1 MNPQASER
9 QCPRC
14 KAPTAPQTRFCTGC
28 GTSLQS
34 PPCGKCGEPV
44 AEGARFCT
52 GCGAQLVRP
61 ACSHCGAALPD
72 GARFCTGCG
81 TQVSSPPPAG
91 DETVLGNLIASL
103 DQALRRAN
111 PRRVLQPALDCLA
124 KTPTTEQ
131 AVIASVLAMSSCA
144 QLGDF
149 AQARQRVVDARRLY
163 GLHLGLSEDQ
173 VARFVQEGVL
183 VDDLQEPGGRDLQ
196 DNPWIYFI
204 MGHAYGPDLPDVYI
218 GDTAA
223 DKNRTA
229 MGMWSEFI
237 NSDRNRYSFF
247 GALAFLQFTN
257 NQYRQASQHFETIV
271 LKMRR
276 YESISPVRIELLWP
290 MVMAG
295 DCYGAL
301 KEDGRAAACWNRAR
315 SIGMCAESDAGLDD
329 WGRFALPWIEKAKSR
344 LLERGMAHPPPELSR
359 QSSDYLRSA
368 IQYQL
373 EAEQFETKDGG
384 LDELVDGVRQ
394 AGRRYTVPLD
404 RANAAL
410 ENMKP
415 LDPFAWALV
424 PIKDSSTWW
433 RYESAKGLLLLKTS
447 FVHLSGDKLALAIA
461 ACKQAMDVWPS
472 LTTGAM
478 LGGLQAICGL
488 KADAR
493 ATYGLCLSRAEE
505 LAFDQSSSDREQALA
520 EIREALSQP
529 SLLVER

>member
-1 MNPQASER
+1 MNAQASAR

-14 KAPTAPQTRFCTGC
+14 KAPTAPQARFCTGC

-34 PPCGKCGEPV
+34 PACGKCGQSV
-44 AEGARFCT
+44 AEGAK
-52 GCGAQLVRP
+52 
-61 ACSHCGAALPD
+61 
-72 GARFCTGCG
+72 FCTGCG
-81 TQVSSPPPAG
+81 TQVSSTPTPA
-91 DETVLGNLIASL
+91 DETALGNLIASL
-103 DQALRRAN
+103 DQALCRAD

-124 KTPTTEQ
+124 KTPTIEQ
-131 AVIASVLAMSSCA
+131 AVIASVLTTSSCA

-149 AQARQRVVDARRLY
+149 AQARKHVVDARRLY
-163 GLHLGLSEDQ
+163 GTHLGLNEDQ

-183 VDDLQEPGGRDLQ
+183 IDDLQEPGGRDLRE
-196 DNPWIYFI
+196 NPWIYFI

-223 DKNRTA
+223 DKNQTA
-229 MGMWSEFI
+229 MRMWAEFI
-237 NSDRNRYSFF
+237 NSDRNRYNFL
-247 GALAFLQFTN
+247 GTLAFLQFTN
-257 NQYRQASQHFETIV
+257 NQYRQASQHFEAIV

-290 MVMAG
+290 LVMAG

-301 KEDGRAAACWNRAR
+301 KEDSTAATCWNRAR
-315 SIGMCAESDAGLDD
+315 SIGMCAEGQDD
-329 WGRFALPWIEKAKSR
+329 WGRFALPWIEKSKSR
-344 LLERGMAHPPPELSR
+344 LLERGMALPPPELSR
-359 QSSDYLRSA
+359 QSSGHLRSA

-384 LDELVDGVRQ
+384 LEELVDGVRQ
-394 AGRRYTVPLD
+394 AGRRYTVPLE

-424 PIKDSSTWW
+424 PIKGSSTWW

-447 FVHLSGDKLALAIA
+447 FVHLSGEKLALAIA
-461 ACKQAMDVWPS
+461 ACKQAMEVWPS

-493 ATYGLCLSRAEE
+493 ATYSLCLGRAEE
-505 LAFDQSSSDREQALA
+505 LAFDQSSSEREQALV

>member
-1 MNPQASER
+1 MEAQGSAR

-14 KAPTAPQTRFCTGC
+14 KAPTAPQARFCTGC
-28 GTSLQS
+28 GNFLQS
-34 PPCGKCGEPV
+34 PNCVKCGQPV
-44 AEGARFCT
+44 SEGARFCT
-52 GCGAQLVRP
+52 GCGAQVVRTT
-61 ACSHCGAALPD
+61 CSRCGIALPD

-81 TQVSSPPPAG
+81 TQVSSTLIAP
-91 DETVLGNLIASL
+91 DESALGNLITSL
-103 DQALRRAN
+103 DQALRRQD
-111 PRRVLQPALDCLA
+111 PRRVLQGALDCLS
-124 KTPTTEQ
+124 KGPTTEQ
-131 AVIASVLAMSSCA
+131 AVIASVLAMSSFA
-144 QLGDF
+144 KLGDF
-149 AQARQRVVDARRLY
+149 AQARQHVVDARRFY
-163 GLHLGLSEDQ
+163 GTHLGLTDDQ
-173 VARFVQEGVL
+173 VVRFVQEGVL
-183 VDDLQEPGGRDLQ
+183 IDDLQEPSGRDLQ

-204 MGHAYGPDLPDVYI
+204 MGHAYGPDLPDAYI

-229 MGMWSEFI
+229 AGMWAEFI
-237 NSDRNRYSFF
+237 NSDRNRYSFL

-257 NQYRQASQHFETIV
+257 SQYQQATHHFETIV

-290 MVMAG
+290 LVMAG

-301 KEDGRAAACWNRAR
+301 KEDGRASACWNRAR
-315 SIGMCAESDAGLDD
+315 SVGMCAEPGVGLDD
-329 WGRFALPWIEKAKSR
+329 WGRFALPWIEKAKCR
-344 LLERGMAHPPPELSR
+344 LLERGMALPPLELSR
-359 QSSDYLRSA
+359 QSSDHLRLA
-368 IQYQL
+368 IQYLL
-373 EAEQFETKDGG
+373 EAEQFETNDGG
-384 LDELVDGVRQ
+384 LEELVDRVRQ
-394 AGRRYTVPLD
+394 AGRRYTVPLE
-404 RANAAL
+404 RANLAL

-415 LDPFAWALV
+415 LDPYAWALV
-424 PIKDSSTWW
+424 PIKDASTWW

-447 FVHLSGDKLALAIA
+447 FVHLSGEKLALAVA
-461 ACKQAMDVWPS
+461 ACKQAMDIWPS

-493 ATYGLCLSRAEE
+493 ATYCLCLSRAEE